1 MVSSTYQCHNREPTS
16 LLRGG
21 NEKAQGGKLVLME
34 SVIPILSLNLV
45 IRCRTFFYCS
55 FIFEALL
62 QINMNRT
69 EPPIPKAFC
78 LRNISPKC

>member
-21 NEKAQGGKLVLME
+21 NEKAQGGKPVLME

-45 IRCRTFFYCS
+45 VRCRTFFIVPL
-55 FIFEALL
+55 F
-62 QINMNRT
+62 
-69 EPPIPKAFC
+69 
-78 LRNISPKC
+78 LRHSCKST